1 MDIVIL
7 ILLVL
12 HLLSACVYVW
22 DWYQDNG
29 RWQEA
34 VIRLGISLCL
44 PLLGVLLFK
53 WIDYCTENNAG
64 GRALSGPGRNAG

>member
-12 HLLSACVYVW
+12 HLLSACVYAW

-44 PLLGVLLFK
+44 PLLGVL
-53 WIDYCTENNAG
+53 
-64 GRALSGPGRNAG
+64 